1 MLYSYIYEGGGVTK
15 YLLEKWCLAVFR
27 LGGRYVSFLQ
37 EMSKITAEKGW
48 ESDEVDAG
56 YFENARHGYVLQGV
70 CQSFSCVSGCIIAR
84 CILHWQH

>member
-1 MLYSYIYEGGGVTK
+1 MTK
-15 YLLEKWCLAVFR
+15 YLLEKWSLAVFR
-27 LGGRYVSFLQ
+27 LGGRCVSFLQ

-48 ESDEVDAG
+48 KSDEVDAG

-70 CQSFSCVSGCIIAR
+70 CQCFSCVSGCIIAR